1 MRKSKLIA
9 YLKNQAK
16 QIKEQTLTVYFL
28 ARDPRCPILIRLLAL
43 VIAAYAL
50 SPIDLIPDFIPI
62 LGYLDELIIIPVGLA
77 LVIRYSPK
85 DLLEASRTK
94 AQLISAKPIS
104 YIAAFFVILLWLL
117 LWFCS
122 SIMVLLPFVLLIFSF
137 LTLYR

>member
-1 MRKSKLIA
+1 MRQSKLIA

-28 ARDPRCPILIRLLAL
+28 ARDPRCPILIRLLSL

-94 AQLISAKPIS
+94 AQLISSKPIS
-104 YIAAFFVILLWLL
+104 YIAAFFVILLWLIVG
-117 LWFCS
+117 WCF
-122 SIMVLLPFVLLIFSF
+122 MNWVFK
-137 LTLYR
+137 LTS

>member
-1 MRKSKLIA
+1 MRQSKLIA

-28 ARDPRCPILIRLLAL
+28 ARDPRCPILIRLLSL

-94 AQLISAKPIS
+94 AQLISSKPIS
-104 YIAAFFVILLWLL
+104 YIAAFFVILLWLIVG
-117 LWFCS
+117 WYF
-122 SIMVLLPFVLLIFSF
+122 MNWIFK
-137 LTLYR
+137 LTS

>member
-28 ARDPRCPILIRLLAL
+28 ARDPRCPILIRLLSL

-94 AQLISAKPIS
+94 AQLISSKPIS
-104 YIAAFFVILLWLL
+104 YIAAFFVILLWLIVG
-117 LWFCS
+117 WCF
-122 SIMVLLPFVLLIFSF
+122 MNWVFK
-137 LTLYR
+137 LTS